1 MRIAIDGPAASGK
14 TSVGRALAKAY
25 GCRFVETGKMYRAVA
40 LGFIEGLALDEME
53 IEVTASERFILNGRD
68 VTDELHTEQL
78 DRGSSEV
85 GTIPEVRTRL
95 VEIQQEIASQG
106 NVVMEGRDIGTVVIP
121 DADVKLFLDASA
133 RKRAERRAM
142 QRDDEDVAAIVEQ
155 LVSRDQRD
163 QERPIAPLKA
173 APDAIII
180 ETDQKP
186 LKEVISEASELVEE
200 RLGKR
205 CDDG

>member
-14 TSVGRALAKAY
+14 TTVGRALARAF

-40 LGFIEGLALDEME
+40 LGFLEGLALDEMQ
-53 IEVTASERFILNGRD
+53 IEVTQEERFLLNGRD

-85 GTIPEVRTRL
+85 GTIPEVRARL
-95 VEIQQEIASQG
+95 VELQQAIAAHD
-106 NVVMEGRDIGTVVIP
+106 NIVMEGRDIGTVVIP
-121 DADVKLFLDASA
+121 NADVKVFLDASP
-133 RKRAERRAM
+133 RVRAARRAG
-142 QRDDEDVAAIVEQ
+142 QRQEDDVEVIVEK
-155 LVSRDQRD
+155 LASRDRRD
-163 QERPIAPLKA
+163 RERAVAPLKA
-173 APDAIII
+173 ASDAIII

-200 RLGKR
+200 RLRLR